1 MSGWD
6 VYVVVMDCVGAY
18 VAGGGMWWGVV
29 GAA

>member
-18 VAGGGMWWGVV
+18 VAGGGMWGVV